1 MTEVTKKDGSK
12 VDFSVDSDL
21 AQLLLEMIP
30 DKAMQSLLLET
41 RIDREPDPS
50 NINLGSYSIIH
61 VMKRILNTAYMIT
74 LCRWKQLRD
83 DTSWGE
89 HDDISYFEN
98 SRFTKLFQSA
108 LSGEDITF
116 DLQIFSLME
125 LWVDLKKTHSLVREQ
140 FSMIFDNRITGNDIG
155 LMLQMVRDAVKNAS
169 FKEHN
174 GIGKYT
180 KAYCNELCYLLL
192 RAFKIVR
199 RASIVYP
206 EDSRLDDDHD
216 FVIKYT
222 FDDEEGEPLYPNAI
236 FSNEKFIV
244 SEQQLLLMGGEQ
256 KAQKVRRLILYM
268 RTEAS
273 AFGGKY
279 QNRYTSF
286 DGEKQTFI
294 NVEAANE
301 QPQSAAIIKDI
312 HETKKFLSF
321 SYKNIREFAMIIND
335 SIKDIPNKRNELF
348 LICQKQYPKI
358 IADIKSCDA
367 PNIYWDNIITLMM
380 LEMGIS
386 DFLEKVLDPAVFNNV
401 LDNIAWRYKG
411 RSALGD
417 IRSAH
422 EREVQQINELRLK
435 STSDAEMKM
444 YNKRELRLRVKTVLR
459 AMNFNIEDDD
469 TRNPFLD
476 SLSYKYGKV
485 VACIKRLQNRSGGL
499 DIMTSTAAELQRI
512 FADIF
517 TFLQIFYTGL
527 NSYATV
533 LKKKNEEYAAELD
546 AMTEELQGD
555 STQISVEARQNK
567 EDELRHKKFEIR
579 KACDAEFIKVAKE
592 KLAEIKSQTVSQ
604 LFNGFCDICMRYNT
618 FSDRC
623 ACNIS
628 EEAKNLKY
636 LITRNYICD
645 ARKLQS
651 FAEVKREGD
660 KVVTIFDVLSN
671 LQAYNSDPDY
681 PKWLTYLQDIF
692 MFLIYNEDYNER
704 GLWSRSEKLEDKDC
718 DPIYPYVVTYYKENL
733 DRDNVK
739 KCSYHVPLPVSGNEN
754 DGYVVTLLTDDD
766 YPPQTYF
773 CIPLR
778 YGSSERWWINPFLI
792 PKRVIRR
799 IGYPDRNAKT
809 QKEDL

>member
-1 MTEVTKKDGSK
+1 MIEVTKKDGSK

-21 AQLLLEMIP
+21 AQLFLEMIP
-30 DKAMQSLLLET
+30 NNAMRSLLLET
-41 RIDREPDPS
+41 RVDKIPDPS
-50 NINLGSYSIIH
+50 NIELGGYSIIY

-83 DTSWGE
+83 DTRWGE
-89 HDDISYFEN
+89 RDDISYFEN

-108 LSGEDITF
+108 LSGEDITL

-155 LMLQMVRDAVKNAS
+155 LMLQMVRDTVKNAS

-206 EDSRLDDDHD
+206 EDSRLNDERD
-216 FVIKYT
+216 FVITYK
-222 FDDEEGEPLYPNAI
+222 FDDDEGDPIYPNAL
-236 FSNEKFIV
+236 FPGQKFIL
-244 SEQQLLLMGGEQ
+244 SEQQLMKLGGNAESEEL
-256 KAQKVRRLILYM
+256 KVRRLILFM
-268 RTEAS
+268 RTETS

-286 DGEKQTFI
+286 DGEKQTVI
-294 NVEAANE
+294 NVESHNTDNLLK
-301 QPQSAAIIKDI
+301 SAEILKDI

-335 SIKDIPNKRNELF
+335 SIKDVPNKRDELY
-348 LICQKQYPKI
+348 LICKNNYKKI
-358 IADIKSCDA
+358 VAGIDSPNA

-386 DFLEKVLDPAVFNNV
+386 DFLEKVLEPAIFNNV

-411 RSALGD
+411 RGALLD
-417 IRSAH
+417 IRK
-422 EREVQQINELRLK
+422 EYDEEVKRIYEQRINSVTATETKIYEKL
-435 STSDAEMKM
+435 
-444 YNKRELRLRVKTVLR
+444 ELRLRVKTVLK
-459 AMNFNIEDDD
+459 AMNFNTEDDD
-469 TRNPFLD
+469 SRNPFLD
-476 SLSYKYGKV
+476 SLPYKYSKIV
-485 VACIKRLQNRSGGL
+485 SYIKLLQNRNGDYNVIS
-499 DIMTSTAAELQRI
+499 AAKDLQKI

-517 TFLQIFYTGL
+517 MFLQVFYTGL
-527 NSYATV
+527 DSYAAT
-533 LKKKNEEYAAELD
+533 LKTKNDEFTAEL
-546 AMTEELQGD
+546 AAVSELPQED
-555 STQISVEARQNK
+555 LENISAEKVQEQKDHLMR
-567 EDELRHKKFEIR
+567 RKFRIR
-579 KACDAEFIKVAKE
+579 KACDDEFIRVAKE

-604 LFNGFCDICMRYNT
+604 LFRGFCDLCMRYNT
-618 FSDRC
+618 FSNGC
-623 ACNIS
+623 ACDIS
-628 EEAKNLKY
+628 EEAKRLKY

-645 ARKLQS
+645 AQKLQS
-651 FAEVKREGD
+651 FAAVKTESGNE
-660 KVVTIFDVLSN
+660 VTIFDVLSD
-671 LQAYNSDPDY
+671 LQTYISDPEY

-692 MFLIYNEDYNER
+692 MFLIYNEDYNRR
-704 GLWSRSEKLEDKDC
+704 GLWDSREGQLEDRDC
-718 DPIYPYVVTYYKENL
+718 DPIYPYIVTYYKENL

-739 KCSYHVPLPVSGNEN
+739 KCAYRVPLPVAGNEN
-754 DGYVVTLLTDDD
+754 GIVTLLTDDE

-778 YGSSERWWINPFLI
+778 YGSSDRWWINPFLI
-792 PKRVIRR
+792 PKRVVRR
-799 IGYPDRNAKT
+799 IGYPDKKSKN
-809 QKEDL
+809 